1 MEFLEYKRQVS
12 QHWHRR
18 LLFLYWA
25 LWLIVLL
32 LELGLAFIFCNLL
45 PGYQH
50 HPGSYFA
57 KRVLLPSG
65 INFASV
71 LTYTI
76 IYKNTKKRIR
86 FENWASTLSI
96 TIISISI
103 ATFHN
108 YFQALLFLPCLPIFV
123 SAIFSDPALT
133 NTTAIISGLS
143 SSIIFHFWSQHVE
156 KKTWFLVFLPTFI
169 VWLAVLIISY
179 IFVKLIMQ
187 AQSEQSDFI
196 YEAYSTQEELISELN
211 IDPMTGLSNRRAMD
225 KALSLY
231 IQKFN
236 EEDFTPRLAIMDIDH
251 FKTVNDTYGHNAG
264 DIAIKGLASIIKKH
278 MGGIRRAFR
287 FGGDEM
293 VLLFNRESKEEINK
307 IIESIREDFRTTEFP
322 FKPKSPLTI
331 SVGVSSLQKG
341 QSKKAW
347 FEITD
352 KTMYK
357 SKQNGRDQITYND

>member
-1 MEFLEYKRQVS
+1 MEFSEYKRQVS

-32 LELGLAFIFCNLL
+32 LELGLALIFCKGL

-50 HPGSYFA
+50 NPGSYFA

-65 INFASV
+65 INLASV
-71 LTYTI
+71 LAYTI
-76 IYKNTKKRIR
+76 IYKNTKTKMR
-86 FENWASTLSI
+86 FENWVSTLSI

-108 YFQALLFLPCLPIFV
+108 YFQALLFIPCLPIFV
-123 SAIFSDPALT
+123 SAIFSDPQLT

-143 SSIIFHFWSQHVE
+143 SSIIFHFWSQNLE

-187 AQSEQSDFI
+187 AQSEQSNFI
-196 YEAYSTQEELISELN
+196 HEAYSTQEELIGKLN
-211 IDPMTGLSNRRAMD
+211 IEPMTGLSNRRAMD
-225 KALSLY
+225 KALALY

-236 EEDFTPRLAIMDIDH
+236 EGEFTPHLAIMDIDH

-264 DIAIKGLASIIKKH
+264 DAAIKSLATIIRKH

-293 VLLFNRESKEEINK
+293 VLLFSRESREEISK
-307 IIESIREDFRTTEFP
+307 IIEGIREDFRTAEFP
-322 FKPKSPLTI
+322 FKPKAPLTI

-341 QSKKAW
+341 LSKKAW
-347 FEITD
+347 FDITD